1 VEKEVPEKNCWSVKL
16 MAEVKDKEDNKK
28 KDKKKKGK
36 PYATKLLVYEA

>member
-1 VEKEVPEKNCWSVKL
+1 